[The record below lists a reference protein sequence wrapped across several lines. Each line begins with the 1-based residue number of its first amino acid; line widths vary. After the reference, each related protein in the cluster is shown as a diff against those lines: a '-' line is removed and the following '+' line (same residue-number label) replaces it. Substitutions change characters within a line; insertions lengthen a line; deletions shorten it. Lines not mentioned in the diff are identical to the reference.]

1 MRRLV
6 TLVTL
11 LALLVC
17 PIAAR
22 ADVVL
27 EWNAIAVSAFSGQSP
42 FAQAR
47 FMAIAQLAVFEAVNA
62 IEGDYKPY
70 LGTVVAPSGASVDA
84 AAVTAAYKVL
94 KNYVPLTPAGWRK

>member
-1 MRRLV
+1 MRRLF

-27 EWNAIAVSAFSGQSP
+27 EWNGIAVSAFSGQSP

-47 FMAIAQLAVFEAVNA
+47 FMASTTSAARNMAITTTMAMTTTTITTVNT
-62 IEGDYKPY
+62 ITRSE
-70 LGTVVAPSGASVDA
+70 
-84 AAVTAAYKVL
+84 
-94 KNYVPLTPAGWRK
+94 RKR